1 MRRRRRV
8 GACATTIRRTPIYIA
23 TGLVTVAVAAG
34 MSSCTTG
41 GDNAFHDIKDVS
53 VPPPAPTTTT
63 TTLPPTTVPRV
74 TTTIPTSSTST
85 TAAPTT
91 TTTIVLVDEKLYFIN
106 GPKLKVVV
114 RKVPPPSTATTVA
127 NDAAAR
133 AVLADLVKGA
143 LPNENVR
150 TAIQA
155 SFIGGPPAVAA
166 GVATVELTA
175 GFSVLSDSDAQLAI
189 AQLVYTLT
197 ELGGVG
203 QVSFTRDGQP
213 LSVPRSNGTQ
223 TVRPVTRDDYP
234 AVDLLAQ

>member
-1 MRRRRRV
+1 MSRWRRP
-8 GACATTIRRTPIYIA
+8 GAPGAAIRYARPYVA
-23 TGLVTVAVAAG
+23 AGLVTVAVAAG
-34 MSSCTTG
+34 MSACTTG
-41 GDNAFHDIKDVS
+41 GDNAFHDIKDVR
-53 VPPPAPTTTT
+53 VPTPAPTTTT

-106 GPKLKVVV
+106 GPKLKLVV
-114 RKVPPPSTATTVA
+114 RKVPPPTTATTVA
-127 NDAAAR
+127 NDAAR

-143 LPNENVR
+143 LSSENVR

-175 GFSVLSDSDAQLAI
+175 AFSVLSDSDAQLAI

-223 TVRPVTRDDYP
+223 TVRPVTKDDYP
-234 AVDLLAQ
+234 AADVLAQ